1 MLRPWRKMSNPLTAT
16 RKDRALTLLTMRTLR
31 VWAANSNHYRNHR
44 NYIYKASLESK
55 IHRIAPKTLMRF
67 YLIRPPKQPW
77 PLAPKVAY
85 RMTNL
90 LSCSIES
97 NKCLKQLSSP
107 SHSKT
112 ATCTRPSSM
121 QKTPMISRWP
131 RNFTDCCAHRK
142 HLSTEKSGHCA
153 VKCIIILM

>member
-1 MLRPWRKMSNPLTAT
+1 MINPLTAT

-31 VWAANSNHYRNHR
+31 VWAVNSNHYRNHK
-44 NYIYKASLESK
+44 NYTCKASLESK
-55 IHRIAPKTLMRF
+55 IHRKAPKTLMRF
-67 YLIRPPKQPW
+67 YLIHPPKQPW
-77 PLAPKVAY
+77 PSAPRVAY

-90 LSCSIES
+90 PSCSTES
-97 NKCLKQLSSP
+97 NKCLKQLSRP

-131 RNFTDCCAHRK
+131 RSFTDCCAHRK
-142 HLSTEKSGHCA
+142 QLSAEKSGHWA

>member
-1 MLRPWRKMSNPLTAT
+1 MFRPWRKMSNPLTAT

-31 VWAANSNHYRNHR
+31 VWAVNSNHYRNHR
-44 NYIYKASLESK
+44 NYIYKASSESK

-67 YLIRPPKQPW
+67 YLIRPRKQPW

-107 SHSKT
+107 SPSKT